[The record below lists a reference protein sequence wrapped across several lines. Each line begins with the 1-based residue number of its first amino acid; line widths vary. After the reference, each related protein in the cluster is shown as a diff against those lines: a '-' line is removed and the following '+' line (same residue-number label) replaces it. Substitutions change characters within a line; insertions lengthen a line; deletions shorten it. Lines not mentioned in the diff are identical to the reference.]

1 MSAVTL
7 PISHIQPLAEAWE
20 DMCGA
25 IDDCYIDLNRVYYKN
40 DLKVMLRGLLNQIIQ
55 LERFEALTIYGDCE
69 THRQLR
75 ALNEEI
81 FSMLDAH
88 YLVPNGSYVDDAVNI
103 LLASASVLSILPASY
118 AAGDCMVI
126 YNLLKTDLGTLT
138 VPKLH
143 EDKKHKHNEMTL
155 ACLELIQLYRFMLSK
170 AVFNVLQPVETI
182 SEIEEK
188 KRWDNLTV
196 TQKAVESV
204 SKFDIKLF
212 GIVFISTLTICLYLY
227 GFLTYAE

>member
-1 MSAVTL
+1 MSTVTL
-7 PISHIQPLAEAWE
+7 PISHIQPLAEMWE

-25 IDDCYIDLNRVYYKN
+25 VNDCYVDLNRVYYKY

-88 YLVPNGSYVDDAVNI
+88 YLVPNSSYVDDAVTI
-103 LLASASVLSILPASY
+103 LLASASVLSVMPASY
-118 AAGDCMVI
+118 VTSGSMVI
-126 YNLLKTDLGTLT
+126 YNRLKTDLGILE
-138 VPKLH
+138 VPKLN
-143 EDKKHKHNEMTL
+143 ENKKHKHNEMTL

-170 AVFNVLQPVETI
+170 AVFNVLQPEETI
-182 SEIEEK
+182 YEIEEK
-188 KRWDNLTV
+188 KRWDNTTV

-204 SKFDIKLF
+204 SKFDLKLW
-212 GIVFISTLTICLYLY
+212 GIVFIVTLTLLLYFYSLFSY
-227 GFLTYAE
+227 S

>member
-1 MSAVTL
+1 MSTVTL

-20 DMCGA
+20 DMCGSF
-25 IDDCYIDLNRVYYKN
+25 DNYNVDLNCVYYKH

-55 LERFEALTIYGDCE
+55 LERFDSLAIYGDCE

-88 YLVPNGSYVDDAVNI
+88 YLVPSSSYVDDAVTI
-103 LLASASVLSILPASY
+103 LLASASVLSVMPASY
-118 AAGDCMVI
+118 VTSGSMVI
-126 YNLLKTDLGTLT
+126 YKRLKTDLGILE
-138 VPKLH
+138 VPKLN
-143 EDKKHKHNEMTL
+143 ENKKHKHNEMTL

-170 AVFNVLQPVETI
+170 TVFNVLQPEETI
-182 SEIEEK
+182 LESIERQ
-188 KRWDNLTV
+188 RWANLTV

-204 SKFDIKLF
+204 SKFDLKLC
-212 GIVFISTLTICLYLY
+212 GIVFIVTLTLLLFSYS
-227 GFLTYAE
+227 

>member
-1 MSAVTL
+1 MSTVTL
-7 PISHIQPLAEAWE
+7 PISHIQPLAEMWE

-25 IDDCYIDLNRVYYKN
+25 VNDCYVDLNRVYYKY

-88 YLVPNGSYVDDAVNI
+88 YLVPNSSYVDDAVTI
-103 LLASASVLSILPASY
+103 LLASASVLSVMPASY
-118 AAGDCMVI
+118 VTSGSMVI
-126 YNLLKTDLGTLT
+126 YNRLKTDLGILE
-138 VPKLH
+138 VPKLN
-143 EDKKHKHNEMTL
+143 ENKKHKHNEMTL

-170 AVFNVLQPVETI
+170 TVFNVLQPEETI
-182 SEIEEK
+182 LESIERQ
-188 KRWDNLTV
+188 RWANLTV

-204 SKFDIKLF
+204 SKFDLKLW
-212 GIVFISTLTICLYLY
+212 GIVFIVTLTLLLYFYSLFSY
-227 GFLTYAE
+227 S